1 VADWSA
7 VYLQGTLHT
16 SVGLAAGG
24 FAAFSLMMALGRL
37 AGDHM
42 TGVWGPATLARR
54 SGLLA
59 AGGLGIALLIP
70 QPVVAIIGYALFG
83 AGLSCIFPI
92 VLRAAGHLEN
102 MQAAAAIA
110 AVSTLGYTGFLA
122 GPPMIGLLAEWLTL
136 RGALGVVVML
146 TFLIA
151 IVAGSIQQRNF
162 DRRRYT

>member
-1 VADWSA
+1 MRKEWLSSNERAILSFHRSMPRLV
-7 VYLQGTLHT
+7 
-16 SVGLAAGG
+16 AGG
-24 FAAFSLMMALGRL
+24 WLG
-37 AGDHM
+37 GC
-42 TGVWGPATLARR
+42 GVWGPAVLARR

-59 AGGLGIALLIP
+59 AGGLGMALLIP
-70 QPVVAIIGYALFG
+70 HPVVAIVGYALFG

-102 MQAAAAIA
+102 IQAAAAIA

-122 GPPMIGLLAEWLTL
+122 GPPMIGFLAEWLTL

-151 IVAGSIQQRNF
+151 VVAGSIQQRNSPSP
-162 DRRRYT
+162 